1 MLDVARHA
9 QVQFSLGLLALLVC
23 LTALAW
29 RNVFGRPPAPDLV
42 IPAWLKDRL
51 WPSRDVDS
59 KWRARGRLLLDGGLA
74 ALALVLALFA
84 MTAGRV
90 DGSRLDRERV
100 FHEVIQ
106 AKYHA
111 ELGWDRIYACSWAAD
126 HDGERA
132 FSWIEKARALEL
144 GPAPT
149 LQARPKPET
158 KLEFDE
164 RREGKLRKVTVRP
177 EVPVEVERPPANVGG
192 KLVPTRALADQAE
205 CEPRFAD
212 GRWDEFKADVATAAA
227 MWPKDGYEGRN
238 KDARSFKLA
247 PVFESYGSTATPARL
262 ARLRLWFSILPVSG
276 GSLFVLSLL
285 GGLLSIGALGLV
297 WRAYGLRAAALV
309 GIVCFAE
316 LAVSPIASGAGVA
329 ASLALA
335 TVLAGFAA
343 AELDRWALAGGLLA
357 FASVEL
363 VWPSLVVL
371 ALVAKL
377 GADWLAGHPRK
388 RELTRLA
395 IGAGATAVAL
405 LLLSATLPGGFGN
418 WSAWADRVAVHR
430 YADGSRQVGLR
441 WLFVP
446 DGSWLGGN
454 KALAYP
460 EKAQRLAD
468 RHAWILLCGVLLL
481 VPSLLA
487 VRRLPPLAF
496 AGIAGVTATFA
507 MFSTE
512 ATAWG
517 IALPMLALAAAAI
530 AKHHKPSALLVGRP
544 STVLIAGCLAL
555 CVGMHGIFR
564 IQPFEPW
571 LFNMV
576 YSHLLTTLMLGL
588 GVALLLLPGLR
599 EHGDPPGAPASIP
612 VLLATSGRTP
622 KPAADASEALTPE
635 QVAAAAA
642 FDAASAITAVIKDE
656 PEPARDEQPGG
667 AS

>member
-42 IPAWLKDRL
+42 IPAWLKGRTI
-51 WPSRDVDS
+51 PAT
-59 KWRARGRLLLDGGLA
+59 WRTHGRKLLDGGLA
-74 ALALVLALFA
+74 VLALVLALFT
-84 MTAGRV
+84 MTAGRI
-90 DGSRLDRERV
+90 DGSGLDRERV
-100 FHEVIQ
+100 FHEVVQ

-111 ELGWDRIYACSWAAD
+111 ELGWDRLYACAWAAD
-126 HDGERA
+126 HDAERA
-132 FSWIEKARALEL
+132 FTWVEKARALEL
-144 GPAPT
+144 GPAPA
-149 LQARPKPET
+149 LEARPELDT
-158 KLEFDE
+158 KLAFQPKD
-164 RREGKLRKVTVRP
+164 GKLRKITVRP
-177 EVPVEVERPPANVGG
+177 EVPLEVKRPPADVGG
-192 KLVPTRALADQAE
+192 KLLPTRALAVAAE
-205 CEPRFAD
+205 CESRFTE
-212 GRWDEFKADVATAAA
+212 GRWTELGADVAKAAA
-227 MWPKDGYEGRN
+227 MWPEDGFEGRN

-262 ARLRLWFSILPVSG
+262 ARLRLWFSVVPISA

-285 GGLLSIGALGLV
+285 GGLLTVGALVLV
-297 WRAYGLRAAALV
+297 GRAYGLRAAALV

-316 LAVSPIASGAGVA
+316 LAVSPVASGAGIA
-329 ASLALA
+329 ATLALA

-371 ALVAKL
+371 ALLATFGV
-377 GADWLAGHPRK
+377 DWLGGRPRK
-388 RELTRLA
+388 PQLVRFA
-395 IGAGATAVAL
+395 IGAAATAAVL
-405 LLLSATLPGGFGN
+405 MLLSATLPGGFGN
-418 WSAWADRVAVHR
+418 WSAWADRVAVDR

-446 DGSWLGGN
+446 DGSWLGGD
-454 KALAYP
+454 KAIGYP

-496 AGIAGVTATFA
+496 AAIAGVTATFA
-507 MFSTE
+507 MFSTD
-512 ATAWG
+512 ASAWG

-530 AKHHKPSALLVGRP
+530 AKHHPPSELLVGRP
-544 STVLIAGCLAL
+544 TTVLVAGCLAL

-564 IQPFEPW
+564 VQPFEPW

-612 VLLATSGRTP
+612 VLATEAQ
-622 KPAADASEALTPE
+622 AADPSAELTPE
-635 QVAAAAA
+635 QAAEKAA
-642 FDAASAITAVIKDE
+642 FDAASADTVKIKDE
-656 PEPARDEQPGG
+656 PHPGRDDQPGA